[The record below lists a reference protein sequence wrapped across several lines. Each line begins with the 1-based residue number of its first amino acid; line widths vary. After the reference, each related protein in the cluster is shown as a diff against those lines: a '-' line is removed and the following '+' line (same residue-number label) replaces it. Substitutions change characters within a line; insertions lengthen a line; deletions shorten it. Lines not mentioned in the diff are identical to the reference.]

1 MSALCGWIGLTHYDR
16 PAAVGLRA
24 MVDAY
29 RGRRQSEASIIGR
42 QASIWA
48 AADRSSGVVSEA
60 GEILAGIVGQ
70 PRWRDPVLVDEQ
82 RQRGHAAA
90 LVRAYRAH
98 DVGLLGKIGGSF
110 AFAILD
116 QAAGKALLAVDR
128 MGIHSLY
135 FSTPRG
141 SLVFGSTADLVR
153 FHPDVRTSIPLQAIY
168 NYLHAYVCRSPGTI
182 YAEQRKLGP
191 GHLLKWENGE
201 ERVESYWR
209 MPFEPD
215 RSKSEDELA
224 EELVEQLRQAVRRS
238 LPEGRSEGVGAF
250 LSGGL
255 DSSTVTG
262 MLSEVSAM
270 PTKAFTI
277 GFDESS
283 YDEMRFADAANR
295 KFRTEPHRYYLKPAN
310 VVAMASQI
318 AAYYDEPFGNSSA
331 IPAYFC
337 AAEARQAGVS
347 CLLAG
352 DGGDEVLAGNSRYL
366 DQQKY
371 IRFSSL
377 PALLRSALCLT
388 IRIPILRRTSLWQK
402 AGRFVSRAGIPLPE
416 RLEAYNF
423 WQVDRMGQVFEPE
436 ALRQLDL
443 EAPWRDMRLTYEGAA
458 ASDPL
463 QRMMHLDLKQA
474 LADADLKKVT
484 GMCELAG
491 VDVRFPFLDDE
502 LVAFCATIPP
512 ELHLKGGRLRAFF
525 KEAFRDFLPEE
536 ILQKKKHGFGMPFYE
551 WTRDDQGLREL
562 AHDSLDSLRS
572 RDLLRRDFID
582 VVKREHA
589 RQEPTDYDGL
599 VWDLMMLELWLQHHP
614 LKTYPTAANYV
625 A

>member
-1 MSALCGWIGLTHYDR
+1 MGALCGWIGLDLDER
-16 PAAVGLRA
+16 PPAVGLRA
-24 MVDAY
+24 MADAY
-29 RGRRQSEASIIGR
+29 RGRRRNEASIIGR

-48 AADRSSGVVSEA
+48 AADKSSGVVSEA
-60 GEILAGIVGQ
+60 GEILAGIAGQ
-70 PRWRDPVLVDEQ
+70 PRWRDPALVEEQ

-90 LVRAYRAH
+90 LARAYREHGA
-98 DVGLLGKIGGSF
+98 GLLGKISGPF

-116 QAAGKALLAVDR
+116 QSTREALLAIDR

-135 FSTPRG
+135 FSSPRG
-141 SLVFGSTADLVR
+141 GLVFGSTADLVR
-153 FHPDVRTSIPLQAIY
+153 SHPDVRTSIPLQAIY

-182 YAEQRKLGP
+182 YAEQKKLGP
-191 GHLLKWENGE
+191 GHFLRWQNGE
-201 ERVESYWR
+201 GRVEPYWQ

-215 RSKSEDELA
+215 RSKSEGELA
-224 EELVEQLRQAVRRS
+224 EELVEQVRRAVQRS
-238 LPEGRSEGVGAF
+238 LPGGRPEGVGAF

-262 MLSEVSAM
+262 MLSEMSVVPAK
-270 PTKAFTI
+270 TFTI

-283 YDEMRFADAANR
+283 YDEMRFADAANL
-295 KFRTEPHRYYLKPAN
+295 KFKTEAHRYYLKPGD
-310 VVAMASQI
+310 VVTMASRI
-318 AAYYDEPFGNSSA
+318 AAHYDEPFGNSSA

-337 AAEARQAGVS
+337 ALGARKAGVS

-371 IRFSSL
+371 IRFSNV
-377 PALLRSALCLT
+377 PALLRITLGLT
-388 IRIPILRRTSLWQK
+388 TRIPILRRTPLWQK
-402 AGRFVSRAGIPLPE
+402 AGRFIGRAGIPLPE

-423 WQVDRMGQVFEPE
+423 WQVDRMVEVFEPE

-443 EAPWRDMRLTYEGAA
+443 EAPWREMRATYEGAA

-502 LVAFCATIPP
+502 LVAFCATVPP
-512 ELHLKGGRLRAFF
+512 ELHLKNGRLRAFF
-525 KEAFRDFLPEE
+525 KGAFRDFLPEE
-536 ILQKKKHGFGMPFYE
+536 IVQKKKHGFGMPFYE
-551 WTRDDQGLREL
+551 WTRDDQKLREL
-562 AHDSLDSLRS
+562 AYDSLDSLRS

-582 VVKREHA
+582 VVRREHA
-589 RQEPTDYDGL
+589 RPEATDYDGL

-614 LKTYPTAANYV
+614 LK
-625 A
+625 